1 MELYLRVV
9 KVFHEIF
16 PEDPASETD
25 TNWVDRAQREADA
38 ESHRLEAELRGYK
51 NNLIKESIRVSKQ
64 IQAHH

>member
-16 PEDPASETD
+16 PEDPVSQTD
-25 TNWVDRAQREADA
+25 TNWVDRVQREADA
-38 ESHRLEAELRGYK
+38 ESRRLEAELRGYK

-64 IQAHH
+64 LQA